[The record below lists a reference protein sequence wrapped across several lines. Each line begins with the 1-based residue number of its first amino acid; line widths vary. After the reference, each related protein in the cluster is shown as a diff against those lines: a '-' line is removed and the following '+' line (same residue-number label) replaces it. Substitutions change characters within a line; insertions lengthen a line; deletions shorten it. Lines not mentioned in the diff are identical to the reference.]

1 MPGDELH
8 ETGSEEWN
16 SGWEARR
23 VEQMILALR
32 ATPAQRL
39 AWLEE
44 VIALAYRAGALPK
57 RRDWPAGGSTR
68 SPGPPAAGATAGSSD
83 PNPV

>member
-1 MPGDELH
+1 MPDDEQH
-8 ETGSEEWN
+8 VTGADEWS

-44 VIALAYRAGALPK
+44 VIALAHRSGALPK
-57 RRDWPAGGSTR
+57 RRD
-68 SPGPPAAGATAGSSD
+68 
-83 PNPV
+83 

>member
-1 MPGDELH
+1 MAGDELG
-8 ETGSEEWN
+8 ETGAEEWN

-23 VEQMILALR
+23 IEQMILGLR

-44 VIALAYRAGALPK
+44 VIALAHRAGALPK
-57 RRDWPAGGSTR
+57 RRE
-68 SPGPPAAGATAGSSD
+68 
-83 PNPV
+83 

>member
-8 ETGSEEWN
+8 RTEVDAWS

-23 VEQMILALR
+23 LEQMILALR

-44 VIALAYRAGALPK
+44 VIALAYRSGALPK
-57 RRDWPAGGSTR
+57 RRD
-68 SPGPPAAGATAGSSD
+68 
-83 PNPV
+83 

>member
-8 ETGSEEWN
+8 RTGVDEWS
-16 SGWEARR
+16 SGWEPRR

-32 ATPAQRL
+32 ATPVQRL

-44 VIALAYRAGALPK
+44 VIDLAYRSGALPK
-57 RRDWPAGGSTR
+57 RRD
-68 SPGPPAAGATAGSSD
+68 
-83 PNPV
+83 

>member
-1 MPGDELH
+1 MLGDELH
-8 ETGSEEWN
+8 TTGADEWN

-23 VEQMILALR
+23 VEQVILALR

-44 VIALAYRAGALPK
+44 VIALAYRSGALPK
-57 RRDWPAGGSTR
+57 RRD
-68 SPGPPAAGATAGSSD
+68 
-83 PNPV
+83 

>member
-1 MPGDELH
+1 MAGDEPQA
-8 ETGSEEWN
+8 TGADEWN
-16 SGWEARR
+16 AGWEARR

-44 VIALAYRAGALPK
+44 VIALAHRTGALPK
-57 RRDWPAGGSTR
+57 RRD
-68 SPGPPAAGATAGSSD
+68 
-83 PNPV
+83 